1 MKKKSSFSSARHRTC
16 FFELQAAR
24 DKYRELCGS
33 SGMHV
38 DLVFEYIERQ
48 ALLLSPIC
56 PHISEHIWTLLG
68 KTGSIVNAKW
78 PAAGEV
84 NELDIL

>member
-1 MKKKSSFSSARHRTC
+1 
-16 FFELQAAR
+16 
-24 DKYRELCGS
+24 
-33 SGMHV
+33 MHV

-56 PHISEHIWTLLG
+56 PHISEHIWALLG